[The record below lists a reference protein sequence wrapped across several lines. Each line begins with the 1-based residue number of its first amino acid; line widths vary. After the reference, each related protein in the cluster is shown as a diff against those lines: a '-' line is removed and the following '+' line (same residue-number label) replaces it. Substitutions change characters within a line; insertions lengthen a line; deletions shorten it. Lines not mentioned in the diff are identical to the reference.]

1 MGLEPREKAY
11 CLLSN
16 RSQNKRLPK
25 SYHLQSKQYQRILY
39 HWKKVRTIF
48 LNKNYHVFF
57 SYRYLLFWSWERNV
71 AGFEFYS
78 SLAQKKEMTQTVFIP
93 GSAQAVTGTQ
103 DGHIIVWDISL
114 IMVISIGEN
123 KRNNFEFYLF

>member
-1 MGLEPREKAY
+1 M
-11 CLLSN
+11 
-16 RSQNKRLPK
+16 
-25 SYHLQSKQYQRILY
+25 
-39 HWKKVRTIF
+39 
-48 LNKNYHVFF
+48 
-57 SYRYLLFWSWERNV
+57 FWSWERNV

-114 IMVISIGEN
+114 IMVISTDKI
-123 KRNNFEFYLF
+123 KRNDNKFHLF

>member
-1 MGLEPREKAY
+1 M
-11 CLLSN
+11 
-16 RSQNKRLPK
+16 
-25 SYHLQSKQYQRILY
+25 
-39 HWKKVRTIF
+39 
-48 LNKNYHVFF
+48 
-57 SYRYLLFWSWERNV
+57 

-114 IMVISIGEN
+114 IMVISTIKE
-123 KRNNFEFYLF
+123 KKYILILFLRKISVSLKNVERLNL